1 MCHIGYDTHRR
12 CDIIR
17 NCITFSLL
25 LHTAP
30 LGRDENTLCWTAGM
44 CEEHFLSPMPH
55 ILSMSVN
62 PDTELRDRSCAPCNS
77 SALGI
82 SCCGLCAF
90 WVRRPQFRSFVQYL
104 VSLLNSSLFK
114 EFFK

>member
-1 MCHIGYDTHRR
+1 
-12 CDIIR
+12 
-17 NCITFSLL
+17 
-25 LHTAP
+25 
-30 LGRDENTLCWTAGM
+30 
-44 CEEHFLSPMPH
+44 
-55 ILSMSVN
+55 MSVN

-90 WVRRPQFRSFVQYL
+90 WVRRPQFRSTVQYL

-114 EFFK
+114 DSNSCADWGALIHLSDIVHDTEGVHAISQRKHVPSSAEALEQEILTLQRVPRSQNG